1 MSAPTQPGLARS
13 LGLEGH
19 PVIGFI
25 GSFYAYEGLAL
36 LLRAMPR
43 MLAAQPRLRLL
54 LAGGGPQDAAA
65 ARAGP

>member
-1 MSAPTQPGLARS
+1 LARA

-43 MLAAQPRLRLL
+43 MLAA
-54 LAGGGPQDAAA
+54 A
-65 ARAGP
+65 ARPAPAAGRRRPITDCP